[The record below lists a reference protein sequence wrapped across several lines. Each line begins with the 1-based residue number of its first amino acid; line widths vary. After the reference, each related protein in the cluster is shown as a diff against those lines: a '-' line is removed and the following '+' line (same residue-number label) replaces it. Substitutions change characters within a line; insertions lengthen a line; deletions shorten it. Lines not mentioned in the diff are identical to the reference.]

1 MPRVGGLHRAS
12 HRAKTQPARRPDPVW
27 LSASSRGT
35 LGRVFRW
42 ACPRPPVSVSQ
53 LCRMRGDAGRIPMR
67 PHGGGGVKAQGSVLK
82 GSNHIV
88 RLFIV
93 LSF

>member
-1 MPRVGGLHRAS
+1 MPKVGGPHRAS
-12 HRAKTQPARRPDPVW
+12 HRAETQPARRPDLAWP
-27 LSASSRGT
+27 SESSRGT
-35 LGRVFRW
+35 LGRVSRW
-42 ACPRPPVSVSQ
+42 ACPRPPVSVSR
-53 LCRMRGDAGRIPMR
+53 LCRRRGDAGRIPVR
-67 PHGGGGVKAQGSVLK
+67 PHRGGGVKAQGSVLK